1 MEFDLMD
8 NKRLEHDDIN
18 TVRDRIAK
26 LFSLNKE
33 IHVTVRVKRKNVKS
47 APSMILGVYK
57 NFFTVKS
64 KVNFYEEEF
73 TISYIDILIGNIEID
88 ELKVTL

>member
-1 MEFDLMD
+1 ME
-8 NKRLEHDDIN
+8 NKRLDHDDIN
-18 TVRDRIAK
+18 TIKAKIARLYEEK
-26 LFSLNKE
+26 KN

-47 APSMILGVYK
+47 APSEIIGVYK

-64 KVNFYEEEF
+64 KVNLYNEEF

-88 ELKVTL
+88 ELKVTP